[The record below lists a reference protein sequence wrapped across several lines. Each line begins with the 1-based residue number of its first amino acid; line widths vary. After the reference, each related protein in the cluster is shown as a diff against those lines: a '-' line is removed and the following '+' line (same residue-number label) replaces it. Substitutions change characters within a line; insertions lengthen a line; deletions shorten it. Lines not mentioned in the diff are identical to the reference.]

1 MKFKKLGT
9 VVALVVSAVV
19 LTACGTNDKEKFIK
33 DSAILAKSST
43 QKFNFKTDDLNLH
56 PIMISQIGIHDS
68 DGNLLAICKP
78 NQPIKKYWH
87 DILSF
92 NIKIRI

>member
-33 DSAILAKSST
+33 DSAILEKSST
-43 QKFNFKTDDLNLH
+43 QKFNFKTDDLKVIASGDAEAYA
-56 PIMISQIGIHDS
+56 PIINGY
-68 DGNLLAICKP
+68 L
-78 NQPIKKYWH
+78 
-87 DILSF
+87 
-92 NIKIRI
+92 

>member
-43 QKFNFKTDDLNLH
+43 QKFNFKTDAKILNYL
-56 PIMISQIGIHDS
+56 SNKDVS
-68 DGNLLAICKP
+68 LL
-78 NQPIKKYWH
+78 
-87 DILSF
+87 D
-92 NIKIRI
+92 RT